1 MKQAYRPWLKL
12 WPDGVIDDDLSPVS
26 FAVFIK
32 MLCLAARSDT
42 PGIVRAARNIAWSEQ
57 QLAQLCNV
65 TRSQMRRALAEIEA
79 SGKVAFDESGCVSIL
94 KWSKYQSDCPS
105 AERVKRF
112 RERQNETPSV
122 TPVVTPSV
130 TDTVT
135 PSLCIQKNRIQSTEP
150 PLVPPEGGA
159 ANAAK
164 NIDATFLAEL
174 QRLPEFTA
182 LTVQA
187 EYAEWTDWR
196 AAKGKR
202 FKDNRAAFR
211 NWLRN
216 AVKFQQ
222 RDNGGARPRA
232 GPPPPENDHGA
243 ALLAKYGSRT

>member
-135 PSLCIQKNRIQSTEP
+135 PSLCIQKNRVQSTDTP
-150 PLVPPEGGA
+150 PNPPRGEA

-164 NIDATFLAEL
+164 AIDATFLAAQQGEHPSL
-174 QRLPEFTA
+174 NVPLEHATF
-182 LTVQA
+182 VD
-187 EYAEWTDWR
+187 YNK
-196 AAKGKR
+196 AKGR
-202 FKDNRAAFR
+202 RPKDNRAAFR